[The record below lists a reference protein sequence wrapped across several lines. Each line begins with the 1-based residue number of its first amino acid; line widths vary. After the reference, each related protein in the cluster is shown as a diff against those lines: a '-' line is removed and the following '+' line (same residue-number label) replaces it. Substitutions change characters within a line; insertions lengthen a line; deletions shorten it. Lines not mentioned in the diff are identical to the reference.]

1 MVVVRGLG
9 RQIFFFF
16 NDTATTEIYTRKDT
30 LSLHD
35 ALPIFGP
42 PTSFYVRCSAD
53 GTPAGYFVHVVDDFV
68 RNPLGGVVLTGSMT
82 YAITT
87 DTTLA
92 NPVGND
98 LDLGTFVIQDLDGS
112 GVAQA
117 F

>member
-53 GTPAGYFVHVVDDFV
+53 GTPAGYFVHVVDDFLRIPTV
-68 RNPLGGVVLTGSMT
+68 GLDLTHSMT

-92 NPVGND
+92 NPSGHDVNK
-98 LDLGTFVIQDLDGS
+98 GTFLIRDLDGS
-112 GVAQA
+112 G
-117 F
+117 